1 MIRRYFTVLLL
12 CAERPSGAVR
22 QGVGAARRVLDICRR
37 AI

>member
-12 CAERPSGAVR
+12 VSCARSGAVR
-22 QGVGAARRVLDICRR
+22 QGVGATRRVLDICRD

>member
-12 CAERPSGAVR
+12 VSGARPGAVR
-22 QGVGAARRVLDICRR
+22 QGVGAARRVLDICLE